1 MALLAYS
8 QRNRLTGSKARRT
21 TGLGRSLRQ
30 CAGFGLQHH
39 CRRHAT
45 RDKEDADE
53 EEHDGNHLT
62 AVFLQETDDRI
73 EDAVEISWRHG
84 INGEWPPTPA

>member
-1 MALLAYS
+1 MC
-8 QRNRLTGSKARRT
+8 RI
-21 TGLGRSLRQ
+21 
-30 CAGFGLQHH
+30 GLQHH

-73 EDAVEISWRHG
+73 EDAVEISGRHG